1 MKKYRKNAGII
12 VFNKDKKVLICE
24 RIGNWEQAWQFP
36 QGGIDEKETAQEAA
50 IRELKE
56 ETSIISVKA
65 VVTETTPLMYDFPP
79 EVKANSKRKGRDY
92 DGQAQYWSLFL
103 FLGEDSE
110 INLQTEEPEFQSWKW
125 IDIEDADKNVVSF
138 KKEVYRQI
146 INKFKPIIQEYKI
159 L

>member
-12 VFNKDKKVLICE
+12 VFNKNKKVLICE

-56 ETSIISVKA
+56 ETSISSVRA
-65 VVTETTPLMYDFPP
+65 ILTETTPLIYEFPP
-79 EVKANSKRKGRDY
+79 EVKANSKKKGRDY
-92 DGQAQYWSLFL
+92 DGQEQYWSLLL

-110 INLQTEEPEFQSWKW
+110 INLQTKEP
-125 IDIEDADKNVVSF
+125 
-138 KKEVYRQI
+138 
-146 INKFKPIIQEYKI
+146 
-159 L
+159 

>member
-12 VFNKDKKVLICE
+12 VFNKNKKVLICE

-56 ETSIISVKA
+56 ETSISSVRA
-65 VVTETTPLMYDFPP
+65 ILTETTPLIYEFPP
-79 EVKANSKRKGRDY
+79 EVKANSKKKGRDY
-92 DGQAQYWSLFL
+92 DGQEQYWSLLL

-110 INLQTEEPEFQSWKW
+110 INLQTKEPEFKSWKW
-125 IDIEDADKNVVSF
+125 IDIENADKNVVSF
-138 KKEVYRQI
+138 KKEVYRTI
-146 INKFKPIIQEYKI
+146 INKYKPIIEKYKI

>member
-12 VFNKDKKVLICE
+12 VFNKNKKVLICE

-56 ETSIISVKA
+56 ETSISSVRA
-65 VVTETTPLMYDFPP
+65 ILTETTPLIYEFPP
-79 EVKANSKRKGRDY
+79 EVKANSKKKGRDY
-92 DGQAQYWSLFL
+92 DGQEQYWSLLL

-110 INLQTEEPEFQSWKW
+110 INLQTKEPEFKSWKW
-125 IDIEDADKNVVSF
+125 IDIENADKNVVSF
-138 KKEVYRQI
+138 KKEVYRTI
-146 INKFKPIIQEYKI
+146 INKYKPIIEEYKI

>member
-12 VFNKDKKVLICE
+12 VFNKNKKVLICE

-56 ETSIISVKA
+56 ETSISSVRA
-65 VVTETTPLMYDFPP
+65 ILTETTPLIYEFPP
-79 EVKANSKRKGRDY
+79 EVKANSKKKGRDY
-92 DGQAQYWSLFL
+92 DGQEQYWSLLL
-103 FLGEDSE
+103 FLGEYSE
-110 INLQTEEPEFQSWKW
+110 INLQTKEPEFKSWKW
-125 IDIEDADKNVVSF
+125 IDIENADKNVVSF
-138 KKEVYRQI
+138 KKEVYRTI
-146 INKFKPIIQEYKI
+146 INKYKPIIEEYKI

>member
-12 VFNKDKKVLICE
+12 VFNKNKKVLICE

-56 ETSIISVKA
+56 ETSISSVRA
-65 VVTETTPLMYDFPP
+65 ILTETTPLIYEFPP
-79 EVKANSKRKGRDY
+79 EVKANSKKKGRDY
-92 DGQAQYWSLFL
+92 DGQEQYWSLLL

-110 INLQTEEPEFQSWKW
+110 INLQTKEPEFKSWQW
-125 IDIEDADKNVVSF
+125 IDIENADKNVVSF
-138 KKEVYRQI
+138 KKEVYRTI
-146 INKFKPIIQEYKI
+146 INKYKPIIEEYKI